1 MNVKKFYSSLKNV
14 PLAYVLAL
22 FSLLLLIVVA
32 TIKTHQKVES
42 QCKYFC
48 AC

>member
-1 MNVKKFYSSLKNV
+1 MNVKKFYLFLKNL

-22 FSLLLLIVVA
+22 FSLFLLIIVA

-42 QCKYFC
+42 HCKH
-48 AC
+48 